1 MVVDTPVSDPLAD
14 LAPTARRI
22 VETTRRLLIE
32 KGYGYLS
39 LENIAHECSL
49 NKTAVRYYFRNKAG
63 LMELVVD
70 SWVHDNIDL
79 LVPLLDLQ
87 QTEALSVE
95 ERVAAFVRAKR
106 EMSENTQAYL
116 AFFELLPAILRD
128 ERHSR
133 RLENMYEW
141 AIELYL
147 KLFADQLD
155 GLDEHEARGFAQLV
169 IAVVDGLA
177 VQHVISA
184 ERFPTDAAY
193 RRFSASLTT
202 WMHARETSAAEAGG
216 LD

>member
-1 MVVDTPVSDPLAD
+1 VVDTPVPDPLAD

-32 KGYGYLS
+32 KGYSHLS
-39 LENIAHECSL
+39 LENIAHECGI
-49 NKTAVRYYFRNKAG
+49 NKTAVRYYFHNKAG

-70 SWVHDNIDL
+70 SWVHDNIGL
-79 LVPLLDLQ
+79 LAPLLDLPQ
-87 QTEALSVE
+87 AETLSVE

-116 AFFELLPAILRD
+116 AFFELLPAMLRD

-133 RLENMYEW
+133 RIENLYEW

-147 KLFADQLD
+147 RLFADSLR
-155 GLDEHEARGFAQLV
+155 GLDEHRARGVAQLV

-177 VQHVISA
+177 VQNVISA
-184 ERFPTDAAY
+184 ERFPADAAY
-193 RRFSASLTT
+193 EGFAAALAT
-202 WMHARETSAAEAGG
+202 WMRGREAAAPESDAFV
-216 LD
+216 